1 MSNVSAIHLHE
12 ALKAKGLRIVHT
24 TVPTDYNIID
34 DGRDQLIHKVVVAS
48 AREQEFLD
56 RIHAQPAS

>member
-24 TVPTDYNIID
+24 EVPPDYSIID
-34 DGRDQLIHKVVVAS
+34 DGRDPLVHEVVVAS
-48 AREQEFLD
+48 ARDQEFLD
-56 RIHAQPAS
+56 RIQPAT